1 MNLYLVLL
9 IVYSV
14 ALIAIGLSIT
24 RFIKGSADFFVAG
37 RALTAPLLFSTVLA
51 SNIGAGATIGATGR
65 GYFDGI
71 GAWWWSGSSAI
82 GSIFLAFFIG
92 PRIWRIAKAH
102 NLFTT
107 GDFLELKYGGLVRA
121 LVTMLIWL
129 GTLSIFAGQLIAGA
143 AVLNV
148 VAGVPRW
155 EGTIIS
161 AVVVT
166 TTFMAG
172 GLLGTAWVN
181 VVQLTVLLAGFI
193 VAVPIVVAKAGGFA
207 GIAHAPGVPAT
218 FLDPLYSGGPLS
230 GWTLV
235 VFAPAFV
242 ISPGLIQKVYGAN
255 SKRTVRIGV
264 GLQAAALAIF
274 AFAPALLGMAA
285 RATHP
290 GLTNPNIVLPTVLVE
305 QLPPWFGALALAA
318 VFSAEVSACDAILFM
333 LATSLSQDLYKR
345 FLQPDAGDREVL
357 LIARLAS
364 LAGGAGGVVLALL
377 LETVQ
382 QALAI
387 FYSLL
392 GVSLLMPVVGA
403 LYLPRAGAREAL
415 ASLAAGNLALLVA
428 RFALPPSYAW
438 IDPTVAGLIASA
450 CAYLAVYALGGGVRI
465 ERAAAAS
472 GPRYPDQDRI

>member
-1 MNLYLVLL
+1 MNLHLALL

-14 ALIAIGLSIT
+14 ALVAIGLSIA
-24 RFIKGSADFFVAG
+24 RLIKGSADFFVAG
-37 RALTAPLLFSTVLA
+37 RRLTAPLLFATVLA

-65 GYFDGI
+65 AYFDGI
-71 GAWWWSGSSAI
+71 GAWWWNGSSAI
-82 GSIFLAFFIG
+82 GSVFLAFFIG
-92 PRIWRIAKAH
+92 PRIWRVAKAN
-102 NLFTT
+102 NLLTT
-107 GDFLELKYGGLVRA
+107 GDFLELRYGGLVRA

-143 AVLNV
+143 AVLDV

-155 EGTIIS
+155 EGTVIS

-193 VAVPIVVAKAGGFA
+193 VAVPTVLANAGGLA
-207 GIAHAPGVPAT
+207 GIAHAPDVPAT

-230 GWTLV
+230 GWSLL

-242 ISPGLIQKVYGAN
+242 ISPGLMQKAYGAD
-255 SKRTVRIGV
+255 SERTVRLGIGV
-264 GLQAAALAIF
+264 QAAALAIF
-274 AFAPALLGMAA
+274 AFVPALLGMAA

-290 GLTNPNIVLPTVLVE
+290 GLTNPNIVLPT
-305 QLPPWFGALALAA
+305 P
-318 VFSAEVSACDAILFM
+318 
-333 LATSLSQDLYKR
+333 LSQDLYKR
-345 FLQPDAGDREVL
+345 FLNPYAGDRDVL

-364 LAGGAGGVVLALL
+364 LAGGAGGVVMALL

-392 GVSLLMPVVGA
+392 GVSLLMPVVGG
-403 LYLPRAGAREAL
+403 LYLRRAGAREAL
-415 ASLAAGNLALLVA
+415 ASLAAGNVTLLVV
-428 RFALPPSYAW
+428 RFALPASYAW
-438 IDPTVAGLIASA
+438 IDPTVAGLMASA
-450 CAYLAVYALGGGVRI
+450 AAFFAVYSLWR
-465 ERAAAAS
+465 
-472 GPRYPDQDRI
+472 GPVDLRRGPFGSAVPDHDRI